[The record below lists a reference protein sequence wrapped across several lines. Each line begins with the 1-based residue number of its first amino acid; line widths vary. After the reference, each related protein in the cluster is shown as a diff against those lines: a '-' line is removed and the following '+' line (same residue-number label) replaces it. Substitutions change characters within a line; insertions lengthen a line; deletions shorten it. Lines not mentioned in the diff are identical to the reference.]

1 MRKLALILLFL
12 FILIFPLNVKAQVL
26 SEEGDRVI
34 LKFNTS
40 SKAYKFSFFKKHNI
54 LTSENLKLN
63 NTVVVKVP
71 KGQAGKFSQIFKAER
86 IIEYA
91 EPDFIA
97 TSTLTTNDEYY
108 LNQWALPKINAPQAW
123 DKTQGSSSVKIAI
136 VDTGIDQNH
145 PDLGGKVI
153 GRANFTNNPD
163 IDNNGHGTHVAGIAA
178 ALTNNTIG
186 VSGLGYD
193 TSLLSAKVL
202 DFSGSGYYSWIS
214 NGIIWS
220 ADNGAK
226 VINLSLGGSSNS
238 TTLGSAV
245 NYAWSKGSVVVAA
258 AGNNRSS
265 NPIYPANLN
274 NVLSVAATDI
284 NDQKA
289 NFSNYGT
296 WIDVASPGVSILSTY
311 KGSYAYLS
319 GTSMA
324 TPLVSGL
331 AALIFAD
338 NPALLNSQVVDKIKS
353 SADKIAQ
360 TGRYW
365 ESGRINACSALDCN
379 LSFATPSP
387 SPTPIATPVITPT
400 PTPVPTSSPTPTP
413 IATPSPTPSPTPTPL
428 VSPTPIPKPWWCIY
442 IPNHSSCR

>member
-1 MRKLALILLFL
+1 MRKLASILLFL
-12 FILIFPLNVKAQVL
+12 FILIFPLNVAAQAI
-26 SEEGDRVI
+26 SDEGDRVI

-40 SKAYKFSFFKKHNI
+40 SKAYKSSFFKKHNI

-63 NTVVVKVP
+63 NTVVVRVP
-71 KGQAGKFSQIFKAER
+71 KGQAGKFSQIFKDER

-123 DKTQGSSSVKIAI
+123 DKTQGLSSIKIAI
-136 VDTGIDQNH
+136 VDTGIDQTH
-145 PDLGGKVI
+145 PDIEGKVLA
-153 GRANFTNNPD
+153 RANFTNNPD

-186 VSGLGYD
+186 VAGLGFSS
-193 TSLLSAKVL
+193 SLLSAKVL

-214 NGIIWS
+214 NGIVWA

-226 VINLSLGGSSNS
+226 VINLSLGGSSYSS
-238 TTLGSAV
+238 TLANAV
-245 NYAWSKGSVVVAA
+245 NYAWSKGAVVVAA
-258 AGNNRSS
+258 AGNNKSS

-274 NVLSVAATDI
+274 NVLSVAATDN

-296 WIDVASPGVSILSTY
+296 WVDVAAPGVSILSTY

-338 NPALLNSQVVDKIKS
+338 NNNLTNSQVVEKMKS
-353 SADKIAQ
+353 TADKIAQ
-360 TGRYW
+360 TGKFW
-365 ESGRINACSALDCN
+365 ESGRVNACSALDCN
-379 LSFATPSP
+379 LSL
-387 SPTPIATPVITPT
+387 VTPT
-400 PTPVPTSSPTPTP
+400 PTPFATSTPTSTPVPTSSPTPTP
-413 IATPSPTPSPTPTPL
+413 IATPSPTPTPTSSPSPT
-428 VSPTPIPKPWWCIY
+428 PKPWWCIY
-442 IPNHSSCR
+442 IPNHSSCK

>member
-12 FILIFPLNVKAQVL
+12 FILIFPLNVEAQAI
-26 SEEGDRVI
+26 SDEGDRVI

-40 SKAYKFSFFKKHNI
+40 SKAYKSSFFKKHNI

-63 NTVVVKVP
+63 NTVVVRIP
-71 KGQAGKFSQIFKAER
+71 KGQAGKFSQIFKDEL

-123 DKTQGSSSVKIAI
+123 DKTQGLSSIKIAI
-136 VDTGIDQNH
+136 VDTGIDQTH
-145 PDLGGKVI
+145 PDLQGKVLA
-153 GRANFTNNPD
+153 RANFTNNPD

-186 VSGLGYD
+186 VSGLGFNS
-193 TSLLSAKVL
+193 SLLSAKVL

-214 NGIIWS
+214 NGIVWA

-226 VINLSLGGSSNS
+226 VINLSLGGSSYSS
-238 TTLGSAV
+238 TLANAV
-245 NYAWSKGSVVVAA
+245 NYAWSKGVVVVAA
-258 AGNNRSS
+258 AGNNKSS

-274 NVLSVAATDI
+274 NVLSVAATDS

-296 WIDVASPGVSILSTY
+296 WVDVTAPGVSILSTY

-338 NPALLNSQVVDKIKS
+338 NSSSTNSQVVEKIKS
-353 SADKIAQ
+353 TADKIAQ
-360 TGRYW
+360 TGKFW
-365 ESGRINACSALDCN
+365 ESGRVNACSALDCSQS
-379 LSFATPSP
+379 L
-387 SPTPIATPVITPT
+387 VTPT
-400 PTPVPTSSPTPTP
+400 PTPAPTSSPTPTP
-413 IATPSPTPSPTPTPL
+413 IATPSPIPTPTSSPSPT
-428 VSPTPIPKPWWCIY
+428 PKPWWCIY
-442 IPNHSSCR
+442 IPNHTNCK